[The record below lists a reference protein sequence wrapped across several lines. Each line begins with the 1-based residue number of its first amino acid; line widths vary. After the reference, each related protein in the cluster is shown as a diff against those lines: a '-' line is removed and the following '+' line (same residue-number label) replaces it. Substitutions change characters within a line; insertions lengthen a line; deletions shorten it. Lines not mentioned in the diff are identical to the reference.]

1 MASMIRFR
9 KLCLVEP
16 KPKSNEKLQELDH
29 SRVDKAKIKKS
40 PKEWRCIDSC
50 CWIIGYLCTTWWLL
64 LFLYNSLPT
73 NFAGLNSPEPA
84 GARLRRDG
92 LTALHPVILVPGII
106 TGGLELWEGR
116 PCSNG
121 LFRRRLWAGS
131 FTQIFKR
138 FDHYHIFPLFQ
149 LSTLL
154 ACV

>member
-1 MASMIRFR
+1 MLCFDAMMASKIRFR
-9 KLCLVEP
+9 NLCLVEP
-16 KPKSNEKLQELDH
+16 KPKTNEKQELD
-29 SRVDKAKIKKS
+29 SSKVDKAKLKKS

-73 NFAGLNSPEPA
+73 NFAGLNSPEPP

-116 PCSNG
+116 PCSHG

-138 FDHYHIFPLFQ
+138 FD
-149 LSTLL
+149 
-154 ACV
+154 